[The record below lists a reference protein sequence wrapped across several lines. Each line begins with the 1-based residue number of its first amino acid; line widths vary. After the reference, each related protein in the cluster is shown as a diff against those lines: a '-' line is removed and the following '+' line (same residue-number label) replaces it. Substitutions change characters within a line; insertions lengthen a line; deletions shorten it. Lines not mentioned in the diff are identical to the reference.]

1 MMDNVQ
7 NVRIDIYLKTVNVK
21 LLVIIVKIG
30 IKLLVNVLIVMMVIH

>member
-1 MMDNVQ
+1 MMENVQ